1 MGLINSILGKK
12 DVAIKS
18 YADFWNWFEKNEKDF
33 FEAVM
38 SKGENIEKDF
48 FDKLSPKLGELKEGY
63 FFLAGMMNDTTA
75 ELVLTA
81 DGNIKNIVF
90 VEELVHAAPK
100 LTNWKFTALKPAI
113 DINNLGIQ
121 MNGFTFDKDNLFF
134 YSNDENEFPDK
145 IDITI
150 VHLDCTKENEAIVTN
165 GTFIFLDNYL
175 GELHF
180 TENIDRINVI
190 GTAEAN
196 KELVPIE
203 KLKDFLIWRQKEF
216 VEKYE
221 GVRHDTENDGYASL
235 EATLN
240 NGMPLM
246 AVINS
251 TLFEWDAKPSH
262 PWIVAI
268 RIGYNGEDNNGFPD
282 SEMFNLL
289 NEIEDDFLMVKLK
302 DSEGYLNLGRETAD
316 SLREIY
322 FACKDFRKPSIV
334 LEEIKKQFASQVD
347 IEYEI
352 YKDKY
357 WQSFSRFMN

>member
-1 MGLINSILGKK
+1 MGLINNMFGKK
-12 DVAIKS
+12 EEAIKT
-18 YADFWNWFEKNEKDF
+18 YADFWNWFKTNEKDF
-33 FEAVM
+33 FNTV
-38 SKGENIEKDF
+38 SKGDNIEKNF
-48 FDKLSPKLGELKEGY
+48 FDKLSPKLQELKEGY
-63 FFLAGMMNDTTA
+63 FFLAGMANEDTA

-90 VEELVHAAPK
+90 IEDLVNAAPQ
-100 LTNWKFTALKPAI
+100 LPNWKFTALKPAMNI
-113 DINNLGIQ
+113 DNLGIK
-121 MNGFTFDKDNLFF
+121 MNGYAFDKENLFF
-134 YSNDENEFPDK
+134 YSNEENEFPDK

-150 VHLDCTKENEAIVTN
+150 VHLDCTEENKPIITN

-180 TENIDRINVI
+180 TENVDMINVV
-190 GTAEAN
+190 GTNEAT

-216 VEKYE
+216 VEKYD
-221 GVRHDTENDGYASL
+221 GVRHDTENDGYSSL
-235 EATLN
+235 EATLS

-262 PWIVAI
+262 PWIVTV
-268 RIGYNGEDNNGFPD
+268 RIGYNGAENNGFPD
-282 SEMFNLL
+282 SDMFHLL
-289 NEIEDDFLMVKLK
+289 DEIEDDFLMEKLK
-302 DSEGYLNLGRETAD
+302 DSDGYLNLGRETAD

-334 LEEIKKQFASQVD
+334 LEEIKDKFASQVE

>member
-12 DVAIKS
+12 EVAIKS
-18 YADFWNWFEKNEKDF
+18 YADFWNWFEKCEKDF
-33 FEAVM
+33 FNAV
-38 SKGENIEKDF
+38 SKGENIEKVF

-63 FFLAGMMNDTTA
+63 FFLTGMVNDSTA

-90 VEELVHAAPK
+90 VEDLVNAAPK
-100 LTNWKFTALKPAI
+100 LSNWKFTALKPAMDI
-113 DINNLGIQ
+113 DNLGIK
-121 MNGFTFDKDNLFF
+121 MNGHTFDKENLFF
-134 YSNDENEFPDK
+134 YSNEQNEFPDK

-150 VHLDCTKENEAIVTN
+150 VHLDCTEENKAIVTN

-180 TENIDRINVI
+180 TENIDSINVV

-196 KELVPIE
+196 EELVPIE

-221 GVRHDTENDGYASL
+221 DLRHDTENDRYSAL
-235 EATLN
+235 EATLA

-246 AVINS
+246 GVINS

-262 PWIVAI
+262 PWIVTV
-268 RIGYNGEDNNGFPD
+268 RIGYDGAHNNGFPD
-282 SEMFNLL
+282 SDMFQLL
-289 NEIEDDFLMVKLK
+289 DKIEDDFLMVKLK

-334 LEEIKKQFASQVD
+334 LEEIKNKFASQVD

-357 WQSFSRFMN
+357 WQSFSRYMN

>member
-12 DVAIKS
+12 DIAIKS

-33 FEAVM
+33 FKAVM

-63 FFLAGMMNDTTA
+63 FFLAGMTNDTTA

-90 VEELVHAAPK
+90 VEELVNAAPD
-100 LTNWKFTALKPAI
+100 LPNWKFTALKPAV

-121 MNGFTFDKDNLFF
+121 MNGCTFDKDNLFF

-150 VHLDCTKENEAIVTN
+150 VHLDCTKEIESTITN

-180 TENIDRINVI
+180 TENIDSINVI
-190 GTAEAN
+190 GSADAT

-221 GVRHDTENDGYASL
+221 GVRHDTENDGYANL

-262 PWIVAI
+262 PWIVSI
-268 RIGYNGEDNNGFPD
+268 KIGYNGEDNNGFPD
-282 SEMFNLL
+282 NEMFNLL

-334 LEEIKKQFASQVD
+334 LEEIKNQFGSQVD

-357 WQSFSRFMN
+357 WESFSRFMN